1 MNNIIGNTFKR
12 DLMKIT
18 NDSKEL
24 EKLKPQM
31 IVQVIQYMPNAV
43 VSKTILKR
51 ITGNVTLSSFDVGE
65 ELPEKLSPY
74 DTFVQIIDGQAE
86 ITVDDK
92 MFTLKLG
99 EGMIIPSHS
108 LHHFH
113 ANQQFK
119 MIATVIKSG
128 YED

>member
-1 MNNIIGNTFKR
+1 MQTK
-12 DLMKIT
+12 
-18 NDSKEL
+18 NDPKEL
-24 EKLKPQM
+24 EKSKPHL

-86 ITVDDK
+86 VTINNKVI
-92 MFTLKLG
+92 TLKLG
-99 EGMIIPSHS
+99 EGMIMPSHA
-108 LHHFH
+108 LHQFH
-113 ANQQFK
+113 ANEQFK

>member
-1 MNNIIGNTFKR
+1 MQTK
-12 DLMKIT
+12 

-24 EKLKPQM
+24 EKLKPQL

-65 ELPEKLSPY
+65 ELAEKLSPY

-86 ITVDDK
+86 ITIDNKV
-92 MFTLKLG
+92 FTLKLG
-99 EGMIIPSHS
+99 EGMIIPSHA
-108 LHHFH
+108 LHQFH
-113 ANQQFK
+113 ANEQFK
-119 MIATVIKSG
+119 MIATGIKSG

>member
-1 MNNIIGNTFKR
+1 MVIKSNT
-12 DLMKIT
+12 
-18 NDSKEL
+18 NEL

-65 ELPEKLSPY
+65 ELPEKLSPF
-74 DTFVQIIDGQAE
+74 DTFVQIIDGKAE
-86 ITVDDK
+86 VTIDEK
-92 MFTLKLG
+92 IFTLKLG
-99 EGMIIPSHS
+99 EGMIIPSHA
-108 LHHFH
+108 LHQFH
-113 ANQQFK
+113 ANEQFK